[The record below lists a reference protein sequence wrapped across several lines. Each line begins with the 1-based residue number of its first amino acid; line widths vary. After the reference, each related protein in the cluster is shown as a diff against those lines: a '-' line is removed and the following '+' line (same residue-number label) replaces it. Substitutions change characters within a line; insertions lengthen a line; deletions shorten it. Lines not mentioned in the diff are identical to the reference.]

1 MTQSNYGWQRALLQ
15 LPTADIGR
23 WAVTG
28 SAALALQDIAVE
40 PRDVDVIAE
49 ESAALAMIGHLGVLV
64 VEDEAWWDRGDVRAA
79 RRSLAVV
86 AGVELEILVG
96 VETHSDGDVQRCTP
110 DLSQVDLV
118 IVEGREIPVLTLE
131 SLIQI
136 LEAMGKNEEVAMA
149 KDELFRRSLT
159 VH

>member
-1 MTQSNYGWQRALLQ
+1 MTQSNHGWQRALLQ

-28 SAALALQDIAVE
+28 SAALALQGVAVE

-64 VEDEAWWDRGDVRAA
+64 LEDEVWWDRGDVRAA

-86 AGVELEILVG
+86 EGVELEILVG
-96 VETHSDGDVQRCTP
+96 VETHSNGAVQRCTP

-118 IVEGREIPVLTLE
+118 IVGGREIPVLALE

-136 LEAMGKNEEVAMA
+136 LEAMGKNERVAMA

>member
-1 MTQSNYGWQRALLQ
+1 MTQSNHGWQRALLQ
-15 LPTADIGR
+15 LPTADIGH

-28 SAALALQDIAVE
+28 SAALALQGVAVE

-64 VEDEAWWDRGDVRAA
+64 LEDEVWWDRGDVRAA

-86 AGVELEILVG
+86 EGVELEILVG
-96 VETHSDGDVQRCTP
+96 VETHSNGAVQRCTP

-118 IVEGREIPVLTLE
+118 IVGGREIPVLALE
-131 SLIQI
+131 ELIEI
-136 LEAMGKNEEVAMA
+136 LEAMGKNDKGGHGEG
-149 KDELFRRSLT
+149 
-159 VH
+159 